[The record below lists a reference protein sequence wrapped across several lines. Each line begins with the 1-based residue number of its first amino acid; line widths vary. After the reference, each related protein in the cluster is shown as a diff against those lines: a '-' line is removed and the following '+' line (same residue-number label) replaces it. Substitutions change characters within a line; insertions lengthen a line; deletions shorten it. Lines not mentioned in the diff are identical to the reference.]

1 MFVSRGMGEAFE
13 GGGWENLIPGGGG
26 EVISGGG
33 GRRTLN
39 NAHITCLLGELIDPV
54 DDELFSPSVSLSAD
68 EMSRECL

>member
-26 EVISGGG
+26 EVVSRG
-33 GRRTLN
+33 GRRTIN

-68 EMSRECL
+68 EMSSECL

>member
-13 GGGWENLIPGGGG
+13 GGGEWENLIPGGKQR
-26 EVISGGG
+26 
-33 GRRTLN
+33 GRRTIN

>member
-1 MFVSRGMGEAFE
+1 MGKFNTRGWGR
-13 GGGWENLIPGGGG
+13 GYKR
-26 EVISGGG
+26 GG

>member
-1 MFVSRGMGEAFE
+1 MFVSRRMGEAFE
-13 GGGWENLIPGGGG
+13 GGGMGKFNTRGWGRGCKQR
-26 EVISGGG
+26 
-33 GRRTLN
+33 GRRTIN